1 MFVFALQHKYSTVA
15 LLDVVIG
22 RAVFFCDDG
31 TGIWGS
37 FFEAVLSQT
46 IRFKNLAL

>member
-22 RAVFFCDDG
+22 RAVWAVFCDDG
-31 TGIWGS
+31 DLGFSGH
-37 FFEAVLSQT
+37 FFLR
-46 IRFKNLAL
+46 RFCHKR